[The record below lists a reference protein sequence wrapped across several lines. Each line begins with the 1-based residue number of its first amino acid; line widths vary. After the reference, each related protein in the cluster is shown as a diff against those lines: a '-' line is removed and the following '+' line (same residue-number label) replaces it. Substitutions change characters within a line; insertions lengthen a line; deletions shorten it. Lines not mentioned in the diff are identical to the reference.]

1 MITILGAGGSIGNEL
16 ARILATGRRRFRLV
30 GRRPSALPGASE
42 TVTADLTDR
51 DQTVRAVA
59 GSTLVYLVA
68 GLPYDRV
75 VWQEMWP
82 RVMGNAIEACQRSG
96 ARLVFFDNVYM
107 YGRVLGP
114 MTEETPFNP
123 CSRKGEVRAKIATTL
138 IDAWK
143 SGALA
148 GLIARSADFYGPNAS
163 NGVPNLLVFDPLARG
178 KKASWLVNA
187 RVPHSLS
194 YVPDAALG
202 LVTLAEQ
209 ASAWNQ
215 TWHLPTAPH
224 PPTGEEFVA
233 LAAKELGVAPKLR
246 VLGRPMVRVAGWF
259 KPLVAESYEMLY
271 QSDSPYLFDSGKF
284 ARAFGFA
291 GTPYP
296 DAIRATASSFRTGA
310 PGSASRE

>member
-16 ARILATGRRRFRLV
+16 ARVLAAGKRAFRLV
-30 GRRPSALPGASE
+30 GRSPRALPGASE

-68 GLPYDRV
+68 GLPYDHA

-82 RVMGNAIEACQRSG
+82 RVMGNAIEACKRSG

-107 YGRVLGP
+107 YGRVGVL

-123 CSRKGEVRAKIATTL
+123 CSRKGEVRAKVATTL

-143 SGALA
+143 AGALG
-148 GLIARSADFYGPNAS
+148 GLIARSADFYGPDAS
-163 NGVPNLLVFDPLARG
+163 NGVANLLVFDPLARG
-178 KKASWLVNA
+178 KTASCLVNA
-187 RVPHSLS
+187 HVPHSLT
-194 YVPDAALG
+194 YVPDAALA
-202 LVTLAEQ
+202 LVSLAER

-215 TWHLPTAPH
+215 TWHLPTAPN
-224 PPTGEEFVA
+224 PPTGEEFVG
-233 LAAKELGVAPKLR
+233 LAAKELGVAPRFR

-291 GTPYP
+291 GTPYT
-296 DAIRATASSFRTGA
+296 DAIRATAASFRTGA
-310 PGSASRE
+310 PGSPSRE